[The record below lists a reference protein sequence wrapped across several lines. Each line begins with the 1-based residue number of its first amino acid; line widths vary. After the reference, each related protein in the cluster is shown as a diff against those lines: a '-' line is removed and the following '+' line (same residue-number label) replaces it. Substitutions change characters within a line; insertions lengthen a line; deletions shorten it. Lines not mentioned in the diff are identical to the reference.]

1 VKCTQKL
8 GKNTKLGVFSNFAQD
23 YPLAILCMKHLFF
36 CISIFSAATF
46 FLSCQ
51 SNTATT
57 TTKNNVKAGYPWQG
71 NWVNQSYLD
80 KLKKRPSPL
89 QVSPAVCF
97 ELIFDTENPDS
108 VIVLT
113 AHNQWVS
120 GYVQSSNNPTEK
132 RISIPN
138 NQAEWVLTY
147 LPDKK
152 QLQIAFDPKTSP
164 EVFVE
169 ANPAF
174 LEKNKKG
181 FHAFRQTLNAQI
193 WQGSYITMNEFKKPV
208 QITFQKD
215 GKMDGIAEYDNFQL
229 CFTNDCLQN
238 LPMDV
243 VAFKKDTI
251 VDYYGWHKQGD
262 SLRLHYLWQTGT
274 NNNKPVFTDNGVF
287 LEMVRKK

>member
-1 VKCTQKL
+1 
-8 GKNTKLGVFSNFAQD
+8 
-23 YPLAILCMKHLFF
+23 MKHLFL
-36 CISIFSAATF
+36 CISVFCATIV

-51 SNTATT
+51 SNTATS
-57 TTKNNVKAGYPWQG
+57 TKKNSSKGDRPWQG

-80 KLKKRPSPL
+80 RLKKQPSPL
-89 QVSPAVCF
+89 QISPAVCF
-97 ELIFDTENPDS
+97 ELAFDTENPDS
-108 VIVLT
+108 VNALI
-113 AHNQWVS
+113 ANNRWVT
-120 GYVQSSNNPTEK
+120 GYAKQGATPTQK
-132 RISIPN
+132 LISFATGAP
-138 NQAEWVLTY
+138 EWKLTY
-147 LPDKK
+147 VPDKK
-152 QLQIAFDPKTSP
+152 QLLVTFDPKTSP

-174 LEKNKKG
+174 LEKSKTG
-181 FHAFRQTLNAQI
+181 FQAFLQTLNAEI

-215 GKMDGIAEYDNFQL
+215 GKMDGIAEYDYFQL
-229 CFTNDCLQN
+229 CFTGDCLQN

-251 VDYYGWHKQGD
+251 IDYYGWHKQGD